1 MGEISPDV
9 IEAIKLAIRIEKV
22 GKQYYEEAARKTAN
36 ELGKKMFESL
46 AKDEL
51 VHLETFE
58 KMFGTIAGK
67 EEWRELAKGSPK
79 VGKVPI
85 FEEEASEKSKADT
98 NDIDA
103 LRVALDN
110 ERDSIELY
118 KKASE
123 EIKDSLARKIF
134 NKIREEEEYH
144 YDLLQAQKDHLTKS
158 GFWFDVGEF
167 RMDGKY

>member
-1 MGEISPDV
+1 MGEISPDMM
-9 IEAIKLAIRIEKV
+9 EAIKMAIQIEKD
-22 GKQYYEEAARKTAN
+22 GKKYYEEAASKTNN

-46 AKDEL
+46 AKDEM
-51 VHLETFE
+51 VHLETFQ
-58 KMFGTIAGK
+58 KMFDTIAGK
-67 EEWRELAKGSPK
+67 EEWRELAEGSPK

-85 FEEEASEKSKADT
+85 FDEEVSEKSKPDT

-134 NKIREEEEYH
+134 TKIREEEEYH

-167 RMDGKY
+167 QMDGKY